1 MLKLTKRLVDAPE
14 ARVAEYFVLD
24 SQNPSFG
31 LRLLPTGRKGYL
43 VQYRAS
49 SRSQRFSF
57 GPSTVLTCE
66 RARNRAM
73 AIRAA
78 LRSGED
84 AAAERDPGRKAS
96 KVKEPEERSDM
107 EQIATRV
114 KARTSKEYPK
124 EKRERFIG
132 AAELR
137 RIRACL

>member
-1 MLKLTKRLVDAPE
+1 
-14 ARVAEYFVLD
+14 
-24 SQNPSFG
+24 
-31 LRLLPTGRKGYL
+31 
-43 VQYRAS
+43 
-49 SRSQRFSF
+49 
-57 GPSTVLTCE
+57 
-66 RARNRAM
+66 M